1 MIHKTTIV
9 SNLYKKRGILYTNNI
24 DYKFPEW
31 QGLTIALNSS
41 GTQTSNM
48 HIPRGGCGVSLR
60 KHLLRILQDY
70 SHRHQFKTV
79 LYSNVIEMLR

>member
-24 DYKFPEW
+24 AYKFPEW

-48 HIPRGGCGVSLR
+48 HIPREGGVLLR
-60 KHLLRILQDY
+60 KHLLRILQNY
-70 SHRHQFKTV
+70 GHRHLFKTV